1 MATQLPPLSDV
12 ERLSDRVIRILGGNP
27 GKFTLQGTNT
37 YLIGHGPSRLLIDT
51 GEGRP
56 IWSETLKSVLAEEQA
71 TVQTAL
77 LTHWHPD
84 HIRGVPDL
92 LTLCPDAKVHK
103 NQPDSPGQLAIE
115 DGQVFK
121 VDGATLRAYHT
132 PGHAKDHTVFV
143 LEEEDA
149 MFTGDNVLG
158 HGTSVFEDLPTYIAS
173 LEKMQSCFSGRAYP
187 AHGAVIADGNAK
199 IVEYIQ
205 HRQQR
210 ENEVL
215 YVLKYGVLGKDGEA
229 GGVGSPLP
237 GVQGREAK
245 AWTPMELVK
254 VIYRD
259 VPENLHVPAASGVGQ
274 VLKKLEGDGKVVREG
289 GERFKVVL

>member
-37 YLIGHGPSRLLIDT
+37 YLIGQGPSRLLIDT

-56 IWSETLKSVLAEEQA
+56 IWSQTLKSVLAEEQA
-71 TVQTAL
+71 TIQTAL

-103 NQPDSPGQLAIE
+103 NQPDSPGQLTIE

-158 HGTSVFEDLPTYIAS
+158 HGTSVFEDLPTYLAS

-199 IVEYIQ
+199 IIEYIQ

-215 YVLKYGVLGKDGEA
+215 YVLKYGVLGGKDGE
-229 GGVGSPLP
+229 VGSPLP

-245 AWTPMELVK
+245 VWTPMELVK

-289 GERFKVVL
+289 GEGFKVVL